1 MAHSGA
7 AVDPGWYPDAYAT
20 GVLRWF
26 DGERWTE
33 HTRSAAPGPHH
44 DAAPYGAEPQD
55 PLHWVVPVGRRGW
68 AIVAGYVAIFAAFC
82 WLLAPIALGMGIWA
96 LVDIN
101 RHGGLGQGRAWF
113 AIATGGVGTLLLL
126 LIVAASIV

>member
-7 AVDPGWYPDAYAT
+7 AVDPGWYQDAYAP

-26 DGERWTE
+26 DGEQWTP
-33 HTRSAAPGPHH
+33 HTRSAAAG
-44 DAAPYGAEPQD
+44 PQD

-68 AIVAGYVAIFAAFC
+68 AIAAGYVAIVAAFC
-82 WLLAPIALGMGIWA
+82 WLLAPIALGMGVWA
-96 LVDIN
+96 LVDIK

-126 LIVAASIV
+126 LIVAFSIAQP